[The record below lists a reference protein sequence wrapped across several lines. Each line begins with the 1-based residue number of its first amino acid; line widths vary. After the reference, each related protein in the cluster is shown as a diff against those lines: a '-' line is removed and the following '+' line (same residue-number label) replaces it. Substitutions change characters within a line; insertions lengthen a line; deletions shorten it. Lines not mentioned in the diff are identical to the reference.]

1 MQEYSVAPKNR
12 LQQRMTLCQSQK
24 TQGQGI
30 KDIPRLGATITGI
43 PFGAGPGLSLHKQ

>member
-30 KDIPRLGATITGI
+30 KDIPRPGATITGI
-43 PFGAGPGLSLHKQ
+43 PSGASPGLSLHKQ